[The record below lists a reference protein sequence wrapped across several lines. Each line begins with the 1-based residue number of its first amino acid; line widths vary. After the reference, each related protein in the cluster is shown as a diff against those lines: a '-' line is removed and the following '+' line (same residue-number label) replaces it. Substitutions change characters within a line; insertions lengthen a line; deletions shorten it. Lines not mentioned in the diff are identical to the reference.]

1 MLRAGTIDK
10 QMANAA
16 DRFRQAFRLAH
27 IDPLRAAD
35 MARTPGLGGKPAEP
49 PTWAR
54 QLVNDVVIR
63 LGGERSIATSAV
75 WFVIGLEIPI
85 SRWSL
90 EHAGINRHAGTGV
103 LLAALGILA
112 FHFSGRRTAA

>member
-1 MLRAGTIDK
+1 M
-10 QMANAA
+10 
-16 DRFRQAFRLAH
+16 
-27 IDPLRAAD
+27 DPLRAAD

-63 LGGERSIATSAV
+63 LGGERSIAASAV